1 MIVSENV
8 SLSTHTTLRVG
19 GSARFF
25 IECTSGEDVRSA
37 LAFAVEHKLPWS
49 VLGDGSN
56 VLATDGTFDGVV
68 IAIRIPGITSV
79 DADEEV
85 FLTAGAGVSWDALV
99 LEAAVRGL
107 WGLENLAGIPGT
119 VGAAPVQNIGAYGAE
134 VNDTLQE
141 VSVLDTW
148 TDEIRILV
156 KDECAFG
163 YRDSIF
169 KSTNQF
175 VILSATFRLKKTAVP
190 SIAYKDLRD
199 AQAQGMDLSTP
210 ASIGEAVRAIRA
222 RKFPDLTLVGTAGS
236 FFKNP
241 TISEEAYASLK
252 KQFADMPGF
261 PNETGV
267 KIPAAFILDHVL
279 GLRGYT
285 EGNVSLFE
293 NQPLVLVALNGA
305 TQKEINTFANSIAT
319 RVHDVTSITLERE
332 VRNFPT

>member
-1 MIVSENV
+1 MIVSEYV
-8 SLSTHTTLRVG
+8 PLSTHTTLRVG
-19 GSARFF
+19 GTARFF
-25 IECTSGEDVRSA
+25 VECARKEDIQNA
-37 LAFAVEHKLPWS
+37 LALAQEHALPWS

-56 VLATDGTFDGVV
+56 VLACDDAYNGVV
-68 IAIRIPGITSV
+68 IAIRIPGVTFV
-79 DADEEV
+79 DVDEEV

-99 LEAAVRGL
+99 LEAALRGL

-141 VSVLDTW
+141 VSVLDTH
-148 TDEIRILV
+148 TSEVRTLV
-156 KDECAFG
+156 RDECAFG

-190 SIAYKDLRD
+190 RIAYKDLRD
-199 AQAQGMDLSTP
+199 AQTQGMDLSTP

-222 RKFPDLTLVGTAGS
+222 RKFPDLSLVGTAGS

-252 KQFADMPGF
+252 EKFEDMPGF
-261 PNETGV
+261 PNKTGV

-285 EGNVSLFE
+285 EGNISLFE
-293 NQPLVLVALNGA
+293 NQPLVLVAQNGA
-305 TQKEINTFANSIAT
+305 TQKEINIFANSIAT
-319 RVHDVTSITLERE
+319 RVHDVTGITLERE